1 VKSASTLDKTE
12 SVVASLEALSS
23 RLSDDERSTVE
34 QARALLAELKELVTT
49 LDGQL
54 AAMRWLAQKQYRPKS
69 DKVPEG
75 QLALDLLGFL
85 MSAKRGDT
93 GDADP
98 ESDKP
103 EETEHPSDEPL
114 RRTQRK
120 KRKSKL
126 HLLPVTVERKE
137 IPEAERVCPDCGQV
151 KTEFDYEPCR
161 HLVYVP
167 ARLYIREEHLVQY
180 ACRPCGNGVVIAQ
193 GTPKLIPGSPVSP
206 SVLSHLTVSR
216 IVDAMPLERT
226 GKQWARHGAE
236 IATQRLYDWNARAA
250 DEVAFTHPLARREL
264 LSSALVSFDDTP
276 LLAKVAGHPNG
287 TQRGRLW
294 LYLGDIDR
302 IAYCEYTEDWK
313 GCHPQKVLAG
323 FRGPVQ
329 SDGYGGIA
337 GLFRGHDPP
346 AKVGCNDHS
355 RRKFVDAVKLGDK
368 RAAPIVSLFGE
379 LYAIEADAKSLSH
392 DERLHVRQARSA
404 PVWARLSEEVARHAP
419 HVDAKSP
426 LGKACTYFRRQH
438 DALAAFLGNG
448 MLPISNAHVERLL
461 RAVALFRKNSLF
473 VGSIEAGQ
481 RYAVQLTLAV
491 NCTLAGANHFD
502 YFNSLYG
509 EVAAGWPASR
519 AAELMPRAWL
529 DAQKKPEQAQLDV

>member
-1 VKSASTLDKTE
+1 MKAESTLDKTDN
-12 SVVASLEALSS
+12 VAAALQQLSA
-23 RLSDDERSTVE
+23 RLADDERSTVE
-34 QARALLAELKELVTT
+34 QARALLTELKELVKT

-54 AAMRWLAQKQYRPKS
+54 AAMRFLAQKQYRPKS
-69 DKVPEG
+69 EKVSEG

-85 MSAKRGDT
+85 LSAKREGAQED
-93 GDADP
+93 
-98 ESDKP
+98 ESKP
-103 EETEHPSDEPL
+103 DNSGETEKQPAEER
-114 RRTQRK
+114 RRTPRE

-126 HLLPVTVERKE
+126 HLLPVKVERKE
-137 IPEAERVCPDCGQV
+137 LPEAERVCPDCGHV

-167 ARLYIREEHLVQY
+167 ARLYILEEQLVQY

-206 SVLSHLTVSR
+206 SVLAHLTVSR
-216 IVDAMPLERT
+216 VVDAMPIERT
-226 GKQWARHGAE
+226 AKQWARHGAE
-236 IATQRLYDWNARAA
+236 LATQRLYDWNARAA
-250 DEVAFTHPLARREL
+250 DEAAFTHKIAHREL
-264 LSSALVSFDDTP
+264 LSCSLASFDDTT
-276 LLAKVAGHPNG
+276 LLAKVAGRPNG

-323 FRGPVQ
+323 FKGPIQ

-337 GLFRGHDPP
+337 GMFRGHDPP
-346 AKVGCNDHS
+346 TKVGCNDHS
-355 RRKFVDAVKLGDK
+355 RRKFVEALKLGDK
-368 RAAPIVSLFGE
+368 RAANIVALYGE
-379 LYAIEADAKSLSH
+379 LYAVEADAKGLPY
-392 DERLHVRQARSA
+392 DERLRLRQTRSA
-404 PVWARLSEEVARHAP
+404 PVWTHLSAEVARLEQV
-419 HVDAKSP
+419 VDVKSP
-426 LGKACTYFRRQH
+426 IGKACTYFRRQH
-438 DALAAFLGNG
+438 AALAAFLSNG

-491 NCTLAGANHFD
+491 NCTLVGANHFE
-502 YFNSLYG
+502 YFNSLYSHI
-509 EVAAGWPASR
+509 AAGWPASR
-519 AAELMPRAWL
+519 ASELMPRAWL
-529 DAQKKPEQAQLDV
+529 AAQQKTEQAQLDV